1 MTVLPW
7 YNRAA
12 CVGQPTDL
20 FYGPPAETGRER
32 QVRERAAKAVCR
44 RCPVRSDCLNTAI
57 TAEADVGVWGGK
69 NGKERASERRRR
81 RDQRCRRR
89 AA

>member
-12 CVGQPTDL
+12 CAGQPTDL
-20 FYGPPAETGRER
+20 LYGPPTETCRSRQER
-32 QVRERAAKAVCR
+32 QHAAKAVCR

-81 RDQRCRRR
+81 RAQRRRRR